1 MNSDLIVM
9 TFEGGEMAQTVYSA
23 LQAMHKR
30 RVLGLDTVVIL
41 TKDGAGEV
49 KQHPISPA
57 GTGLVGLLTDLVF
70 SLPDRVMPASA
81 KGKLDD
87 EFVVEVRSALG
98 NDSSALIF
106 FVHPDSLGDTGELI
120 NTLALFRGRIHQTT
134 LPTQIEGWLRGTL

>member
-9 TFEGGEMAQTVYSA
+9 TFAGGETAQTVYSA
-23 LQAMHKR
+23 LQAMR
-30 RVLGLDTVVIL
+30 TSRVLGLDSVAIL
-41 TKDGAGEV
+41 TKDGTGEV
-49 KQHPISPA
+49 QKHPISPA
-57 GTGLVGLLTDLVF
+57 STGLVGLLTDLVF

-81 KGKLDD
+81 KGELDD
-87 EFVVEVRSALG
+87 DFVVEVRSTLG

-134 LPTQIEGWLRGTL
+134 LPTQIEDWLRGTL